1 MYSGDNQLAD
11 WNMTDWNTLIDEHG
25 ALVLRISWRILGNRV
40 DVEDNVQDVFL
51 KAVQLRGREK
61 VRHWRG
67 LLRRMATLGAMAALR
82 RRRGH
87 VPLDDVSPVDPQ
99 DRPDESAMRQELQQ
113 QLRQALAELPDREGI
128 VFSLRYFEGLTLNE
142 IAESLEI
149 SYSAA
154 GTALSRARSK
164 LEGVLSKEG

>member
-1 MYSGDNQLAD
+1 MYSGDDNLAD

-25 ALVLRISWRILGNRV
+25 SLVLRISWRILGNRA
-40 DVEDNVQDVFL
+40 DVEDNVQEVFL
-51 KAVQLRGREK
+51 KAVQLRGREE

-67 LLRRMATLGAMAALR
+67 LLRRMATLGALAALR

-87 VPLDDVSPVDPQ
+87 LPLDNVSPVDRQ
-99 DRPDESAMRQELQQ
+99 ERPDESAMRQELQQ
-113 QLRQALAELPDREGI
+113 RLRHALADLPDREGA
-128 VFSLRYFEGLTLNE
+128 VFSLRYFEELTLNE

-149 SYSAA
+149 SYAAA

-164 LEGVLSKEG
+164 LESVLEG

>member
-1 MYSGDNQLAD
+1 
-11 WNMTDWNTLIDEHG
+11 MTDWNTLIDEHG
-25 ALVLRISWRILGNRV
+25 YLVLRISWRILGNRA
-40 DVEDNVQDVFL
+40 DVEDNVQEVFL
-51 KAVQLRGREK
+51 KAIQLQGREE

-67 LLRRMATLGAMAALR
+67 LLRRMATLGALAALR

-99 DRPDESAMRQELQQ
+99 DRPDESAMREELQQ
-113 QLRQALAELPDREGI
+113 QLRRALAELPDREGA

-154 GTALSRARSK
+154 STALSRARSK
-164 LEGVLSKEG
+164 LEGVLSTKEA